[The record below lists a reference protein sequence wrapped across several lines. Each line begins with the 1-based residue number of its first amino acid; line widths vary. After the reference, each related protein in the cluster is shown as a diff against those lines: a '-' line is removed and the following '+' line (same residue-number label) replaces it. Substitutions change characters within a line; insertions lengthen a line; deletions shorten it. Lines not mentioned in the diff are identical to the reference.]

1 MATLVEDAG
10 TDDTIIT
17 GWSPPD
23 PPPAAL
29 PPPTLVVVH
38 PAPEG
43 PQKDVYIAGR
53 EPVRIDTA
61 GELNALLGGLG
72 IRHTTL
78 IGLSSC
84 DTPSCGYAAT
94 TAALTATPDAYR
106 FERSCDDHLPLAF
119 PETTYVIPNP
129 GTVRPAYVRRFATE
143 VADLARF
150 LLAHDV
156 PEGVFAQPACGN
168 CHARLAPELS
178 WRGDAAPRV
187 TWLTAEGGRSC
198 GRNRQHTPAPGE
210 VGALITRYVQDM
222 RAQLRDADAALDR
235 IAS

>member
-1 MATLVEDAG
+1 VGTTLVDDTSA
-10 TDDTIIT
+10 DDTIIT
-17 GWSPPD
+17 DWSPPD
-23 PPPAAL
+23 PAPAAP

-43 PQKDVYIAGR
+43 PQLDAYIAGR

-61 GELNALLGGLG
+61 AELNALLGGLG

-94 TAALTATPDAYR
+94 TATLTATPDAYR
-106 FERSCDDHLPLAF
+106 FERACDDHHHA
-119 PETTYVIPNP
+119 TADAYTITDP
-129 GTVRPAYVRRFATE
+129 GTVRAVYVRRFATE

-150 LLAHDV
+150 LIGHPV
-156 PEGVFAQPACGN
+156 PEALFAQPACGN
-168 CHARLAPELS
+168 CHARLAPELA

-187 TWLTAEGGRSC
+187 TWLTAEGSRSC
-198 GRNRQHTPAPGE
+198 GRNRNHNPAPGE

-235 IAS
+235 LAS